1 MKQPFFAAG
10 VDEQGNTLDF
20 IRLHSV
26 VELGVRPGVREKAI
40 GCFEADARGS
50 LHGFE
55 SALKLVTGRREKAE
69 VVHCAAFGS
78 SLRIEKKRLARLRR
92 SEEHTSELQSL
103 MRLSYAVF
111 CLTKKTYSNHLE
123 ISQCRHLSLHNS
135 YIPDTM

>member
-1 MKQPFFAAG
+1 MRISDWSSDVCSSDLADVIFMVEQIDRRRRQRLVLRNEVMKQPFFAAG

-78 SLRIEKKRLARLRR
+78 SLRIEKKRLARLR
-92 SEEHTSELQSL
+92 
-103 MRLSYAVF
+103 AG
-111 CLTKKTYSNHLE
+111 LE
-123 ISQCRHLSLHNS
+123 IGAR
-135 YIPDTM
+135 

>member
-55 SALKLVTGRREKAE
+55 SAQT
-69 VVHCAAFGS
+69 
-78 SLRIEKKRLARLRR
+78 
-92 SEEHTSELQSL
+92 EEHTSELQSL
-103 MRLSYAVF
+103 MRISYAVF
-111 CLTKKTYSNHLE
+111 CLKKKKTTQHQHNHQ
-123 ISQCRHLSLHNS
+123 IRTTIQ
-135 YIPDTM
+135 DT

>member
-1 MKQPFFAAG
+1 MVEQIDRRRRQRLVLRNEVMKQPFFAAG

-50 LHGFE
+50 LHGF
-55 SALKLVTGRREKAE
+55 
-69 VVHCAAFGS
+69 
-78 SLRIEKKRLARLRR
+78 R

-103 MRLSYAVF
+103 MRISYAVF
-111 CLTKKTYSNHLE
+111 CLKKKNNQSH
-123 ISQCRHLSLHNS
+123 
-135 YIPDTM
+135 TMTNIVC

>member
-78 SLRIEKKRLARLRR
+78 SLRIEKKRLR

-103 MRLSYAVF
+103 MRISYAVF
-111 CLTKKTYSNHLE
+111 CLNKQNITQYL
-123 ISQCRHLSLHNS
+123 
-135 YIPDTM
+135 Y